1 MPQERSGQVAP
12 FRTLTAGNN
21 ILPQEVPLLYGPFGQ
36 PCRDT
41 IGLQRTQRLPA
52 PGHNP
57 NTEYPTTQYTGKPPD
72 LQLHR
77 EAHKRLQESSRR
89 CAQLTPGVA
98 QH

>member
-1 MPQERSGQVAP
+1 MPQERPSQMASVQA
-12 FRTLTAGNN
+12 RTVGNT
-21 ILPQEVPLLYGPFGQ
+21 ILPQEVSLLYGSFGQ

-41 IGLQRTQRLPA
+41 VRLQWTQRLPA
-52 PGHNP
+52 PGYNP
-57 NTEYPTTQYTGKPPD
+57 NTEYPTTQYIDKPPD

-77 EAHKRLQESSRR
+77 EAHKRLQESSRQ